1 MNATRVP
8 LLAAALLAA
17 AACGKSEPEPAA
29 KPTETKPAEPAAPAG
44 PGLDIS
50 SLGGAKEPEA
60 SPPAPAPEAPPAP
73 AAAAEGPTPAPAP
86 APAPAAKEE
95 KPKAPEGPPKPPSPA
110 HPDEITEAEV
120 LKSWSV
126 EEREALNE
134 MKPAEREAEIQK
146 ARLQIFKERGGV
158 LDTSTD
164 SSGHKKTDEA
174 TGEKGA
180 ARPKAADTK
189 DLPPPAL
196 QDVLSDL
203 GSKDPEIRAR
213 GAESAGR
220 YPDKAVATKHLL
232 PLLKDKDDDL
242 RQLVAATLGSLGHED
257 AVPALAALIERGD
270 KDAVRTM
277 TIKALHDIPGEKASA
292 ALRQIVR
299 EGAES
304 ADRADALAMLIRRK
318 NAADVKDLVKDCLQN
333 LSSEVRRYA
342 VVAIREF
349 ALKECEADLVP
360 LLKDFSEQVIMET
373 MRAFGDFGTKSAVKE
388 IVRILL
394 KPGEDAEDPEG
405 LQNAAN
411 EALVKITGEDKGL
424 TPDLP
429 DEKREEIL
437 NGWKAWW
444 EKNKDKYK

>member
-8 LLAAALLAA
+8 LLAAALLAV
-17 AACGKSEPEPAA
+17 AACGKSEPEPEA
-29 KPTETKPAEPAAPAG
+29 KPTESKPAEPAAPAA
-44 PGLDIS
+44 PGLDLS
-50 SLGGAKEPEA
+50 SLGAAKEPEPPPT
-60 SPPAPAPEAPPAP
+60 PPAAAPEPAAP
-73 AAAAEGPTPAPAP
+73 AAEGPAPAP
-86 APAPAAKEE
+86 APE
-95 KPKAPEGPPKPPSPA
+95 KPKAPEGPPKPPPPA

-120 LKSWSV
+120 LKAWSV

-146 ARLQIFKERGGV
+146 ARLQMFKDRGGV

-164 SSGHKKTDEA
+164 ASGHKKTDET

-180 ARPKAADTK
+180 ARPKATDTK

-213 GAESAGR
+213 GADAAGR
-220 YPDKAVATKHLL
+220 FPDKAVATKHLI

-242 RQLVAATLGSLGHED
+242 RQLVCATLGSLGHED

-270 KDAVRTM
+270 KDPVRTM
-277 TIKALHDIPGEKASA
+277 AIKALHDIPGQASSA

-299 EGAES
+299 EGSEPS
-304 ADRADALAMLIRRK
+304 DRADSLAMLIRRK
-318 NAADVKDLVKDCLQN
+318 NADDVKDLVKDSLQN
-333 LSSEVRRYA
+333 LSPEVRRYA

-349 ALKECEADLVP
+349 ALKEREADLVP
-360 LLKDFSEQVIMET
+360 MLEDFSEQVIMET
-373 MRAFGDFGTKSAVKE
+373 MRAFGDFGTKSAVKD

-424 TPDLP
+424 TADLP

-437 NGWKAWW
+437 NVWKAWW
-444 EKNKDKYK
+444 DKNRDKYK